1 MLKSRKLSRATRWV
15 YGIIAAS
22 MMWQAVA
29 DWPKITAWRSTQG
42 VFFVLDWVVGG
53 CLLYSAV
60 TGGEPDWKWESKP

>member
-1 MLKSRKLSRATRWV
+1 
-15 YGIIAAS
+15 